1 MLRGLCKLYSYSL
14 SLSPPSR
21 GTKEKAPGKT
31 KFSIMQQQK
40 KKKTRHQVDPL
51 FTLFLFSHVLFSLRL
66 GIRVREKIQFAGHYT
81 SLMIYSLET
90 CWFQPKE
97 NRGRLQDERHTCLN
111 NVRKKKN
118 VAESAPTKKK
128 EEEED
133 EIRLKGRGGCR
144 QPAAER
150 CVVCSGVKR
159 EDEERRKKKLQLTEL
174 TLTFSPTKKKNRVL
188 VNRSRARC
196 LLI

>member
-1 MLRGLCKLYSYSL
+1 
-14 SLSPPSR
+14 
-21 GTKEKAPGKT
+21 
-31 KFSIMQQQK
+31 
-40 KKKTRHQVDPL
+40 
-51 FTLFLFSHVLFSLRL
+51 
-66 GIRVREKIQFAGHYT
+66 
-81 SLMIYSLET
+81 MIYSLET

-118 VAESAPTKKK
+118 VAESAPTKK
-128 EEEED
+128 EED

-159 EDEERRKKKLQLTEL
+159 EDEERRKKKVTVD
-174 TLTFSPTKKKNRVL
+174 RVNIDIL
-188 VNRSRARC
+188 SNKEEK
-196 LLI
+196 